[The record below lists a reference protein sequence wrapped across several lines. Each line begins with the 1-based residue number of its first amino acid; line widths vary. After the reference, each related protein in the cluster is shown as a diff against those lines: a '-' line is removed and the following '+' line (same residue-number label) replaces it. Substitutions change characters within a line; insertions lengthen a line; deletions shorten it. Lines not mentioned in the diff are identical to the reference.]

1 MPTVLAASTISV
13 PAGTV
18 TGFPSMVRLISGIG
32 HHTPPHRV
40 GRWRPKAAGGA
51 VFRRMSGTRHYLPD
65 VALVPERVVLIF
77 LAEMTERRVDDPAA
91 RITEAAQAAAVLQPV
106 GNALQRVELD
116 LRALVG
122 EDALIGPDRPVLAD
136 PAWCAFAARLV
147 RIELEE
153 TVRRLDDAMRVVH
166 HDHTAGPGHGS
177 RRGQCLRV
185 GRDVQHRLGQ
195 H

>member
-18 TGFPSMVRLISGIG
+18 TGLPSMVRLISGI
-32 HHTPPHRV
+32 
-40 GRWRPKAAGGA
+40 
-51 VFRRMSGTRHYLPD
+51 RHYLPD

-91 RITEAAQAAAVLQPV
+91 RIPQAAQAAAALQPV

-122 EDALIGPDRPVLAD
+122 ETALLRPDRAVLAY
-136 PAWCAFAARLV
+136 PAWPAFAASPL
-147 RIELEE
+147 
-153 TVRRLDDAMRVVH
+153 
-166 HDHTAGPGHGS
+166 
-177 RRGQCLRV
+177 
-185 GRDVQHRLGQ
+185 
-195 H
+195 

>member
-1 MPTVLAASTISV
+1 
-13 PAGTV
+13 
-18 TGFPSMVRLISGIG
+18 R
-32 HHTPPHRV
+32 RV
-40 GRWRPKAAGGA
+40 GRWRRS
-51 VFRRMSGTRHYLPD
+51 RRRGFGVAFMSGEPLRSGIRHYLPD
-65 VALVPERVVLIF
+65 VALVSERVVLIF

-91 RITEAAQAAAVLQPV
+91 RITEAAQAAPVLKPV

-136 PAWCAFAARLV
+136 PAWCAFAAGLV

-166 HDHTAGPGHGS
+166 HE
-177 RRGQCLRV
+177 Q
-185 GRDVQHRLGQ
+185 
-195 H
+195 